1 MPSVGESVGKLEL
14 LYTADG
20 TIKWYNHFEKTVR
33 QFLSLYFF
41 FYKTYFFKSS
51 FRFATKL
58 RGRYRDFPFTALPRQ
73 WGWPPSLL
81 VSSVRA
87 VHLGQS
93 MNLHQH
99 VIIIQSPEF
108 TLEFTLGGVHSMGFD
123 KWWHSHHYNI
133 SILQS
138 IFTALKIL
146 QFLPV
151 HQLLVTM
158 DLFIVFIALH
168 FPECHILGSHKM

>member
-1 MPSVGESVGKLEL
+1 MSSVGESLGKLEL

-20 TIKWYNHFEKTVR
+20 TIKWYNHFEKTVW

-41 FYKTYFFKSS
+41 FIRLIF
-51 FRFATKL
+51 L
-58 RGRYRDFPFTALPRQ
+58 RAVLDLQQNWEEGTEIFHWLPLPPHR
-73 WGWPPSLL
+73 WPPSLL

-87 VHLGQS
+87 VHLWQS
-93 MNLHQH
+93 MNLRQH
-99 VIIIQSPEF
+99 VIIIQSPQF
-108 TLEFTLGGVHSMGFD
+108 TLEFTLGGVHSMGVD
-123 KWWHSHHYNI
+123 KWWHGHHYNI

-146 QFLPV
+146 QVLPV

-168 FPECHILGSHKM
+168 FPECHILGSHKV